1 MESIMHKVFGSRATT
16 RQGLRQAVIAQLYAT
31 RSNPYAGSN
40 NPQEKQVQVLNDL
53 ASSFSRFA
61 GNQQTAFDNGAS
73 RSATVIDSSGMERQ
87 IARAFNQ
94 VLGRAPGRGVDSFMS
109 ALNGAFPLTATSE
122 GQQVA
127 FTPAKSV
134 VSVYAPGNSSQNGYS
149 NGSSAGSGLNGQLPA
164 RQAALYR
171 QVSILVGDALG
182 VLAGLQ
188 PFVPEANSEQVE
200 ALRSQ
205 IQTELVAQRDEV
217 GRIDEPRPERVRAYF
232 DSLILHITEFG
243 RRSFLNRRDL
253 IATSSDEAQ
262 IAGFELLKNYTSTLR
277 DIWDRFYND
286 DRSVSAAPSLGERV
300 ERANIL
306 LPIIAQGV
314 NDFEAAMD
322 SVDFTESDRHSTATK
337 FSGLIDPDVP
347 LGAWTITQAGKS
359 PAVIDFASPLML
371 QLTQPDMTV
380 YDLTEWLDRFS
391 TVEGPTSLAD
401 SGQYGLDFVTDQADT
416 LFWMIVPIVTHI
428 KVTAPSLLGR
438 TTLDQVLSNERVG
451 WALDNILTQLNALAE
466 LGAPSKK
473 RNSRV
478 L

>member
-40 NPQEKQVQVLNDL
+40 NPQEKQIQVLNDL
-53 ASSFSRFA
+53 ASSFSRYA

-73 RSATVIDSSGMERQ
+73 RSAAVTDSSGMERQ

-94 VLGRAPGRGVDSFMS
+94 VLGRAPGRGADSFMS
-109 ALNGAFPLTATSE
+109 ALNGAFPLAPSSE
-122 GQQVA
+122 GQQVS
-127 FTPAKSV
+127 FTPARSV
-134 VSVYAPGNSSQNGYS
+134 VSIYAPNGS
-149 NGSSAGSGLNGQLPA
+149 HQNGSSNGGGTDNGLAGQLPA

-171 QVSILVGDALG
+171 QVSIIVGDALA

-188 PFVPEANSEQVE
+188 PFVPEANTEQIE
-200 ALRSQ
+200 GLRTRLQ
-205 IQTELVAQRDEV
+205 AEYIAVRDET

-232 DSLILHITEFG
+232 DSLTLHITEFG
-243 RRSFLNRRDL
+243 RRAFLNRRDL
-253 IATSSDEAQ
+253 IATSTDEAQ

-277 DIWDRFYND
+277 DVWDRFYKD
-286 DRSVSAAPSLGERV
+286 DRSETAVPSLGERV
-300 ERANIL
+300 ERASIL
-306 LPIIAQGV
+306 LPVLAQG
-314 NDFEAAMD
+314 NEDFEAAMD
-322 SVDFTESDRHSTATK
+322 SVGFSEADRRSSATK
-337 FSGLIDPDVP
+337 FSGLLDPDVS
-347 LGAWTITQAGKS
+347 LDAWTISQGEKS
-359 PAVIDFASPLML
+359 QKIAIVPAL
-371 QLTQPDMTV
+371 QLQLGQPDMTV

-391 TVEGPTSLAD
+391 SIEGPTSLAD

-416 LFWMIVPIVTHI
+416 LFWTIVPIITHM
-428 KVTAPSLLGR
+428 KVTAPSLSGR